1 MNFNK
6 KYGKAINVLIHICFW
21 IGFIAIPAIL
31 PKPQHRP
38 FHPPFHPGLHPD
50 IQIIAIAIGLQIGY
64 FYLNYFVFF
73 NLFKTRRYYLFFIV
87 NLAILSVIFVIRC
100 VYNRFDGLNMMIF
113 RELSPYIFFFLA
125 GTSLRI
131 IRDQFRLQSE
141 LLENEVTFLRNQINP
156 HFLFNVLNMVNSFAR
171 TRPELIEPTVEKLSN
186 LMRYMLYNTD
196 KQTSL
201 MDEVEHLNNYIELQR
216 TRYNDSVKISY
227 HTEGEIPDKTIEPM
241 LLIPIVE
248 NAFKHGTA
256 LIDSPE
262 IHIKLTSSDKTLSLE
277 VSNRYKNDLQE
288 NLSPYSG
295 IGLQNIIRRL
305 ELLYPDS
312 HVLNHFS
319 ENGWYKIQLTIAL

>member
-38 FHPPFHPGLHPD
+38 FHPPFQPGIHPD
-50 IQIIAIAIGLQIGY
+50 MQIIAITIALQIGY

-73 NLFKTRRYYLFFIV
+73 KLFKTRRYYLFFIV
-87 NLAILSVIFVIRC
+87 NLAIVSVIFVIRC
-100 VYNRFDGLNMMIF
+100 VYSRFDGLNMMIF
-113 RELSPYIFFFLA
+113 RDVSPYIFFFLA

-131 IRDQFRLQSE
+131 IGDQFRLQSE

-227 HTEGEIPDKTIEPM
+227 RTEGVIPDKTIEPM

-262 IHIKLTSSDKTLSLE
+262 IHINLTCSDKILSLE
-277 VSNRYKNDLQE
+277 VCNRYNHSLQE
-288 NLSPYSG
+288 NLSPYNG

-305 ELLYPDS
+305 ELLYPGS
-312 HVLNHFS
+312 HVLNHFA